1 MKKETS
7 GLSLRRSAR
16 GTTTTTPTSSTSK
29 SERRTPSPVSVSKKS
44 AKMEKKHRASPLRR
58 SNKGKSDTSS
68 SERKVEAIDNVV
80 DLTGEV
86 KKRYEPRMSGR
97 SYRALYRRHL
107 KKEADASS
115 VDDEL
120 VVVGCSRRV
129 PAGNDEARD
138 GNSSSPRVN
147 SESKGLLVAV
157 KLARDTE
164 NMVLDSSPMVGDDS
178 VISSP
183 SENPVTQKLRVSET
197 SLETDVDLPLKR
209 KRDTAETVMDACA
222 NADDRIMSPDGVIPS
237 PSGCTNNNQ
246 PESRSTCQKGKKK
259 VSDDFENLRV
269 SSCIAQPVQEPDHLA
284 QESGPASNRD
294 GVENRHDTRQDKSYD
309 PKLSLVYPEYWVPV
323 QLSDIQIEQY
333 CRTLFSNSLSLSS
346 QSRIDYVGALEKT
359 LTSVKKT
366 CDHPYVMDAYLKPL
380 LTKNLKLHELVD
392 VEVKASGKLHLLDAM
407 LTQIKTKGLKAVVFY
422 QSTQSPEGLLLA
434 NILDDFVGQRFG
446 QNSYEH
452 GVCHSTKNAI
462 NNFNKESEC
471 FILLLETRACSQSIK
486 LLRAEALI
494 LFRSSLNTSHDVK
507 LLEKIKIETYSERT
521 KIFRLYSIFTVEE
534 KALILA
540 RQKNSLDN
548 LSRPLTHALLMWGAS
563 YLFGKLDQFHGSQT
577 SDPGVPVERSI
588 RGDVIREFSSI
599 LSSSVREGNV
609 GKLCLLSEA
618 KHVQG
623 TYSIDSTLFGEKYVE
638 LSDEVSPNI
647 FWAKLLDGKNPVW
660 KYHSDTSQRS
670 RKRVRHLQVSE
681 ETAKLDDGKHTKKK
695 KKASDD
701 VTVVYDVRKASGKDH
716 MGDLESPKVRTVQS
730 SGGSASGTN
739 AALNGKDA
747 IGLYS
752 VGGHISG
759 IPEDMLAAI
768 DCRQTPGKSQKKLH
782 TVLKPQMA
790 KLCQVLHLSIWIAV
804 SFVKQ
809 KFNREESLVRAKSE
823 LGFNCSREEVDYI
836 YSFLYCMK
844 SLFVGRTQGF
854 QEKGEEC
861 MAEKRGS
868 QYSSVA
874 KDVEK
879 TISDIKKKCSKSLH
893 KLVQTLEEKK
903 MDLMNRNADKK
914 QELQNC
920 KKVEASFI
928 RVTYLGISTQSLHDA
943 LQRLERTFE
952 RKFDDLKGELDE
964 CLESLEKICEA
975 AKKKLAEDEACWISR
990 IEKWALAELRNG
1002 APIQSGNNKHLSGLC
1017 SSNAPDVQTCND
1029 ASGEATYAET
1039 NCKVPEAE
1047 TTIRTMSGGSTQRV
1061 HEVVA
1066 SRNDKAM
1073 YDSTLSHE
1081 QPTEN
1086 VATKSQPSEH
1096 LSITAPE
1103 ILKPAGCQEEFAAL
1117 NVQLSEYQIRDKVT
1131 SATPDEDVPSRVPA
1145 SLDPSL
1151 NREEV
1156 SVSVENDRTVQAGS
1170 NADNILDQQNEEACS
1185 LDNEIPDELALPL
1198 PHPVSLVKTRGSA
1211 ESDQV
1216 DHEICH
1222 MPSSP
1227 GGKQPDPAENF
1238 QGENIESAIEA
1249 RPAGSPMHSSPGGK
1263 QPDLAANIQGN
1274 NIEATNELQSAESSI
1289 PSSPAGQQSEPAAN
1303 SQGKNIEATI
1313 ELQPAESSMPS
1324 SPAGQQSDAA
1334 VNILGNNIET
1344 ATEPQPAESSM
1355 PSSPA
1360 RGQSDPAANSQGKN
1374 IETAIEPQPAISP
1387 VPSSPAGQQSD
1398 PAANIQGKNLET
1410 AIEPQ
1415 PAASHVPSSPAEQQ
1429 SDPAVN
1435 NQGKNI
1441 EPAIEPQPAESSMP
1455 SSQGGKQ
1462 PDTAE
1467 KIQGK
1472 DIEETVDS
1480 QPARSETLETGGFAA
1495 SEQVPLAVGGHV
1507 ACLLQSSPAGNQPD
1521 PGAESQNISTSAEPH
1536 IAGPGA
1542 VSDQEL
1548 MDAQDAS
1555 SLPSPSVDTQADIAA
1570 NTEGQNITTVS
1581 DAAEADNVAPLV
1593 HEGVVESSAGVTAPV
1608 PSLLNNATATTGQNL
1623 VQPVPQIPFPVFSD
1637 PFQHELEKLRR
1648 LSEITKKTC
1657 EEKKA
1662 ELKARFERKIT
1673 ELQEEYQRKF
1683 REVQAEHA
1691 AIKTKLQTRKNLVV
1705 MNKLLSSAFLSKC
1718 TSRTSSHS
1726 SAAPMG
1732 KCSSRIQQ
1740 LAQRAAQVGAPRNH
1754 TASTPSVSRPSDL
1767 PLTSTYCTMP
1777 QTRHPLI
1784 PNTLTYS
1791 TALLQQHEQQQNLG
1805 SGLQKSNDVEGSMN
1819 WLPDE
1824 EFKGLSDSF
1833 FDDLINHINFPLEDT
1848 TTNGVDGEDWDTK
1861 FQHLEPPPMD
1871 LFTTFPSEFTSS
1883 HVINKEVA
1891 CVPVLKQSST
1901 LHQSSPPD
1909 IKVSKLFQSSSPV
1922 SVLESSDTSFSPQ
1935 SLISQS
1941 LAFPVKGMRS
1951 KRKRPTTQRFR
1962 YLYPFETSKHE
1973 THYSSEQHA
1982 KNKKRKTILH
1992 TEASSYDDGI
2002 VRRCTHC
2009 ETTKTPQWRE
2019 GPNGPKTLCNACGV
2033 RFRSGRLVPEYRPA
2047 SSPTFIPSLHSNS
2060 HRKIIEMRRKEE
2072 C

>member
-16 GTTTTTPTSSTSK
+16 GTTTTTPTSSATT

-44 AKMEKKHRASPLRR
+44 AKTEKKRKASPLRR

-68 SERKVEAIDNVV
+68 SERIDNVV

-86 KKRYEPRMSGR
+86 KKRYEPKMSGR
-97 SYRALYRRHL
+97 SYRALYRGHL
-107 KKEADASS
+107 KKVDNASS

-129 PAGNDEARD
+129 PAGNDDARD

-147 SESKGLLVAV
+147 LESKGLLVAV
-157 KLARDTE
+157 KLGRDTE
-164 NMVLDSSPMVGDDS
+164 NMVLDSSSPMAGDDS
-178 VISSP
+178 VIGSP
-183 SENPVTQKLRVSET
+183 SENPVTQKLRVSETT

-209 KRDTAETVMDACA
+209 KRDTAGVVMDACA
-222 NADDRIMSPDGVIPS
+222 NADDRIMSSDGVIPS

-246 PESRSTCQKGKKK
+246 PESRGTCQKGKKK

-269 SSCIAQPVQEPDHLA
+269 SSCIAQPVLEPDHLA
-284 QESGPASNRD
+284 QESGPASNKD

-309 PKLSLVYPEYWVPV
+309 PKLSSVYPEYWVPV

-599 LSSSVREGNV
+599 LSSSVGEGNV

-660 KYHSDTSQRS
+660 KYDSDTSQRS

-716 MGDLESPKVRTVQS
+716 MGDLESPKVTTVQS

-739 AALNGKDA
+739 AASNGKDA

-790 KLCQVLHLSIWIAV
+790 KLCQVLHLSENLARMIEKFLEYIIENHRVCKEPATTLQAFQIALIWIAV

-809 KFNREESLVRAKSE
+809 KFNREESLIRAKSE
-823 LGFNCSREEVDYI
+823 LGFGCSREEVDYI

-1096 LSITAPE
+1096 LSITASE

-1117 NVQLSEYQIRDKVT
+1117 NVQLSEYQIRDKV
-1131 SATPDEDVPSRVPA
+1131 
-1145 SLDPSL
+1145 
-1151 NREEV
+1151 
-1156 SVSVENDRTVQAGS
+1156 
-1170 NADNILDQQNEEACS
+1170 
-1185 LDNEIPDELALPL
+1185 
-1198 PHPVSLVKTRGSA
+1198 
-1211 ESDQV
+1211 

-1227 GGKQPDPAENF
+1227 GGKQPDPTENF

-1249 RPAGSPMHSSPGGK
+1249 RPAGSTIHSSPGGK

-1324 SPAGQQSDAA
+1324 SPAGQQSIAA

-1387 VPSSPAGQQSD
+1387 VPSSPAGQQSE
-1398 PAANIQGKNLET
+1398 PAANIQGKNIET

-1415 PAASHVPSSPAEQQ
+1415 PAESHVPSSPAEQQ

-1441 EPAIEPQPAESSMP
+1441 EPAIEPQPAESLMP
-1455 SSQGGKQ
+1455 SSPGGKQ
-1462 PDTAE
+1462 PDTAV
-1467 KIQGK
+1467 KNQGK
-1472 DIEETVDS
+1472 NIEETVES
-1480 QPARSETLETGGFAA
+1480 QPAGSETLETGGFAA
-1495 SEQVPLAVGGHV
+1495 SEQGDQV
-1507 ACLLQSSPAGNQPD
+1507 ACPLPSSPAGNQPD
-1521 PGAESQNISTSAEPH
+1521 PGANIESQNISRSAEPH
-1536 IAGPGA
+1536 IAGPSA

-1555 SLPSPSVDTQADIAA
+1555 SLPSPSVDTQADKAA

-1581 DAAEADNVAPLV
+1581 DAAE
-1593 HEGVVESSAGVTAPV
+1593 
-1608 PSLLNNATATTGQNL
+1608 TG
-1623 VQPVPQIPFPVFSD
+1623 
-1637 PFQHELEKLRR
+1637 R
-1648 LSEITKKTC
+1648 
-1657 EEKKA
+1657 
-1662 ELKARFERKIT
+1662 
-1673 ELQEEYQRKF
+1673 
-1683 REVQAEHA
+1683 
-1691 AIKTKLQTRKNLVV
+1691 
-1705 MNKLLSSAFLSKC
+1705 
-1718 TSRTSSHS
+1718 
-1726 SAAPMG
+1726 
-1732 KCSSRIQQ
+1732 
-1740 LAQRAAQVGAPRNH
+1740 
-1754 TASTPSVSRPSDL
+1754 
-1767 PLTSTYCTMP
+1767 
-1777 QTRHPLI
+1777 
-1784 PNTLTYS
+1784 
-1791 TALLQQHEQQQNLG
+1791 
-1805 SGLQKSNDVEGSMN
+1805 
-1819 WLPDE
+1819 
-1824 EFKGLSDSF
+1824 
-1833 FDDLINHINFPLEDT
+1833 
-1848 TTNGVDGEDWDTK
+1848 
-1861 FQHLEPPPMD
+1861 
-1871 LFTTFPSEFTSS
+1871 
-1883 HVINKEVA
+1883 
-1891 CVPVLKQSST
+1891 
-1901 LHQSSPPD
+1901 
-1909 IKVSKLFQSSSPV
+1909 
-1922 SVLESSDTSFSPQ
+1922 
-1935 SLISQS
+1935 
-1941 LAFPVKGMRS
+1941 
-1951 KRKRPTTQRFR
+1951 
-1962 YLYPFETSKHE
+1962 
-1973 THYSSEQHA
+1973 
-1982 KNKKRKTILH
+1982 
-1992 TEASSYDDGI
+1992 
-2002 VRRCTHC
+2002 
-2009 ETTKTPQWRE
+2009 
-2019 GPNGPKTLCNACGV
+2019 
-2033 RFRSGRLVPEYRPA
+2033 
-2047 SSPTFIPSLHSNS
+2047 
-2060 HRKIIEMRRKEE
+2060 
-2072 C
+2072 

>member
-237 PSGCTNNNQ
+237 PSGAQIIINLKVGAHVK
-246 PESRSTCQKGKKK
+246 KGKKRSAMILK
-259 VSDDFENLRV
+259 ICVFPPALLSQFKNLITWHR
-269 SSCIAQPVQEPDHLA
+269 L
-284 QESGPASNRD
+284 ESGPASNRD
-294 GVENRHDTRQDKSYD
+294 GVENRHDMRQDKSYD

-346 QSRIDYVGALEKT
+346 QSRIDY
-359 LTSVKKT
+359 T

-521 KIFRLYSIFTVEE
+521 KIFRF
-534 KALILA
+534 
-540 RQKNSLDN
+540 
-548 LSRPLTHALLMWGAS
+548 RPLTHALLMWGAS

-790 KLCQVLHLSIWIAV
+790 KLCQVLHLSENLARMIEKFLEYIIENHRVCKEPATTLQAFQIALIWIAV

-823 LGFNCSREEVDYI
+823 LGFNCSREE
-836 YSFLYCMK
+836 

-879 TISDIKKKCSKSLH
+879 TISDIKKKCR
-893 KLVQTLEEKK
+893 KK

-1303 SQGKNIEATI
+1303 RWSRC
-1313 ELQPAESSMPS
+1313 MP
-1324 SPAGQQSDAA
+1324 
-1334 VNILGNNIET
+1334 
-1344 ATEPQPAESSM
+1344 
-1355 PSSPA
+1355 
-1360 RGQSDPAANSQGKN
+1360 
-1374 IETAIEPQPAISP
+1374 
-1387 VPSSPAGQQSD
+1387 
-1398 PAANIQGKNLET
+1398 
-1410 AIEPQ
+1410 
-1415 PAASHVPSSPAEQQ
+1415 
-1429 SDPAVN
+1429 
-1435 NQGKNI
+1435 
-1441 EPAIEPQPAESSMP
+1441 
-1455 SSQGGKQ
+1455 
-1462 PDTAE
+1462 
-1467 KIQGK
+1467 
-1472 DIEETVDS
+1472 
-1480 QPARSETLETGGFAA
+1480 
-1495 SEQVPLAVGGHV
+1495 
-1507 ACLLQSSPAGNQPD
+1507 LQSSPAGNQPD

-1732 KCSSRIQQ
+1732 RIQQ

-1805 SGLQKSNDVEGSMN
+1805 SGLQKSNDVVC
-1819 WLPDE
+1819 
-1824 EFKGLSDSF
+1824 LSD
-1833 FDDLINHINFPLEDT
+1833 DE
-1848 TTNGVDGEDWDTK
+1848 
-1861 FQHLEPPPMD
+1861 
-1871 LFTTFPSEFTSS
+1871 
-1883 HVINKEVA
+1883 
-1891 CVPVLKQSST
+1891 
-1901 LHQSSPPD
+1901 
-1909 IKVSKLFQSSSPV
+1909 
-1922 SVLESSDTSFSPQ
+1922 
-1935 SLISQS
+1935 
-1941 LAFPVKGMRS
+1941 
-1951 KRKRPTTQRFR
+1951 
-1962 YLYPFETSKHE
+1962 
-1973 THYSSEQHA
+1973 
-1982 KNKKRKTILH
+1982 
-1992 TEASSYDDGI
+1992 
-2002 VRRCTHC
+2002 
-2009 ETTKTPQWRE
+2009 
-2019 GPNGPKTLCNACGV
+2019 
-2033 RFRSGRLVPEYRPA
+2033 
-2047 SSPTFIPSLHSNS
+2047 
-2060 HRKIIEMRRKEE
+2060 
-2072 C
+2072 